1 LWKVSSATLHEC
13 HPLFIGIDVIV
24 HRGEL
29 FQLLE
34 LFHRISCLAVREPID
49 QDLA

>member
-1 LWKVSSATLHEC
+1 MLDVILESTDETVNEEVLWKVSSATLHEC

-29 FQLLE
+29 FQLL
-34 LFHRISCLAVREPID
+34 
-49 QDLA
+49 